1 MSSEELYVK
10 GRIERIMVKYLL
22 LIVGFVLLIKGADFF
37 VDGSSAVAKRLKVP
51 SLIIGMTIVAMG
63 TSLPETSVSV
73 SASLLGKNDLA
84 ISNAV
89 GSNIFNLM
97 VVCGVCAVLCPMA
110 VSKDTLKKDIPFSVL
125 AAAVLLVL
133 GAFTGIVQRWGGI
146 ILLALFAVFL
156 YMMISSAKKS
166 RAAGEAAEE
175 DEYKIMP
182 VWKCLLCIV
191 GGGAAIAVGG
201 KMVVDGAS
209 DIARSFG
216 ISDNIIGMTVVALG
230 TSLPELV
237 TSVVAARK
245 GEIDMALGNVVGSN
259 IFNILFVLGIAATI
273 SPMAYTMQNTIDAA
287 VLIAMTIM
295 VLLLCMPKKKM
306 LRWHG
311 ALMLAVY
318 AGYTAYIFVR

>member
-1 MSSEELYVK
+1 ML
-10 GRIERIMVKYLL
+10 KYILL
-22 LIVGFVLLIKGADFF
+22 VAGFVLLIKGADFF

-73 SASLLGKNDLA
+73 SASVLGKNDLA

-97 VVCGVCAVLCPMA
+97 VVCGVCALLCPM
-110 VSKDTLKKDIPFSVL
+110 VISKVTLRKDLPFSVG
-125 AAAVLLVL
+125 AAGVLLGL
-133 GAFTGIVQRWGGI
+133 GAFTGIVQRWGGAV
-146 ILLALFAVFL
+146 LLALFVVFL
-156 YMMISSAKKS
+156 YMMISSAKKA
-166 RAAGEAAEE
+166 RASGELSEE

-182 VWKCLLCIV
+182 VWKCLLCIT
-191 GGGAAIAVGG
+191 GGAAAIALGG
-201 KMVVDGAS
+201 KIVVDSAS
-209 DIARSFG
+209 DIARAFG
-216 ISDNIIGMTVVALG
+216 MSDNLIGMTIVALG

-237 TSVVAARK
+237 TSIVAARK
-245 GEIDMALGNVVGSN
+245 GEVDMALGNVVGSN

-273 SPMAYTMQNTIDAA
+273 SPIAFTMKNTVDAT
-287 VLIAMTIM
+287 VLIAMSLL
-295 VLLLCMPKKKM
+295 VLLLCLPKKKL